1 MFTDEMLN
9 ESLIQHSTFGIQR
22 STFRSP
28 AISFAPAMST
38 ATIDVIPG
46 SPLTLLSEEEQ
57 MFQQSVREF
66 AIERIRPLVPDMDRD
81 AKMSQDLIASFF
93 ELGIMGIEV
102 PDQWGGAGSTFF
114 TAVLVVEELS
124 HVDASCGVLVDVQ
137 NTLVNNAILRWG
149 NDDQKSKYLTML
161 ARDTVGA
168 YALSESGSGS
178 DAFGL
183 ATKADE
189 KGDHWV
195 LNGQKLWIT
204 NAFEADIFIV
214 FANANPDAGYK
225 GITAFLIERDFPG
238 FRVGKKEDKLGIR
251 ASSTCELILE
261 DCRVPKENVVGEP
274 GRGYKI
280 AIETLNEGR
289 IGIGAQM
296 IGVARGALAY
306 AIAYTKERKQF
317 GQPVAE
323 FQGVQFQIAEAA
335 TELEAARLMVYNA
348 ARLKDAKQPFLREAA
363 MAKLFSSQVAEKVTS
378 LAVQLFGGN
387 GYTKEYPVEKFWRD
401 SKVGQIYEGTSN
413 MQLRT
418 IAKSSVAG
426 RL

>member
-1 MFTDEMLN
+1 MTTQAAEL
-9 ESLIQHSTFGIQR
+9 TG
-22 STFRSP
+22 T
-28 AISFAPAMST
+28 
-38 ATIDVIPG
+38 
-46 SPLTLLSEEEQ
+46 PLTLLSEEEQ
-57 MFQQSVREF
+57 MFQQSVRDF
-66 AIERIRPLVPDMDRD
+66 AVERVRPLVHRMDHD
-81 AKMSQDLIASFF
+81 AVMDKDLIKSFF
-93 ELGIMGIEV
+93 ELGIMGVEV
-102 PDQWGGAGSTFF
+102 PDPWGGAGASFF
-114 TAVLVVEELS
+114 TAVLIVEELS

-149 NDDQKSKYLTML
+149 NEDQKSKYLTML

-168 YALSESGSGS
+168 YALSEAGSGS
-178 DAFGL
+178 DAFAL
-183 ATKADE
+183 ATRATD

-204 NAFEADIFIV
+204 NAAEAGVFIV

-238 FRVGKKEDKLGIR
+238 FQVGKKEDKTGIR

-261 DCRVPKENVVGEP
+261 DCRVPRENVLGET
-274 GRGYKI
+274 GKGYKI

-296 IGVARGALAY
+296 IGVARGALEH

-317 GQPVAE
+317 GQRVSE
-323 FQGVQFQIAEAA
+323 FQAVQFQIAQAA
-335 TELEAARLMVYNA
+335 TDLEAARLMVYNA

-363 MAKLFSSQVAEKVTS
+363 MAKLFSSQICEQVTS
-378 LAVQLFGGN
+378 LAVQLLGGN
-387 GYTKEYPVEKFWRD
+387 GYTKEYPVEKYWRD

-413 MQLRT
+413 MQLQT
-418 IAKSSVAG
+418 IAKTIITE